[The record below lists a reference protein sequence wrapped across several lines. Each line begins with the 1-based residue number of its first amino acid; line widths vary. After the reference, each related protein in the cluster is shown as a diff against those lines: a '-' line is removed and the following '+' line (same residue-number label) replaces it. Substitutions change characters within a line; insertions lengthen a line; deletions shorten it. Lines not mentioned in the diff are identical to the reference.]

1 MLHILSNKTS
11 ILIVVAVAAV
21 AVVVLPLFLS
31 VFTTKPNQKEI
42 SFSRSQQ
49 ASMATERFGV
59 KIESNPPESKL
70 TEFGVT
76 TWPKYATLKLKHLPL
91 LLFFCL
97 NSELLLLFTAFSV
110 FFSPSPS
117 FFFLYP

>member
-1 MLHILSNKTS
+1 MKTS
-11 ILIVVAVAAV
+11 VGVALIAVAVASV

-31 VFTTKPNQKEI
+31 VFTIKPNQKEI

-70 TEFGVT
+70 TELGVT